1 MTFAQPTG
9 SAAPRDAAL
18 DGLRAVAALSVFG
31 FHAWLY
37 TLNDVHVATAPR
49 TLANDRFAELR
60 VGLVLFFVLS
70 GFLLYRAWVRSSLA
84 GTPGPKTSTYA
95 VRRLGRIVPAYW
107 LAIIGSALL
116 LYPIAGS
123 PGVRLPPTELLP
135 LFFIFAQNFSAQ
147 TLLKLDPPMWTLA
160 VEASFYLVLPLVGW
174 CALRSGRTRRAQA
187 AIPIVLLMVGVVF
200 NYVLAQ
206 QIEPPLGLSKSL
218 PAMLPYFAVGM
229 LAAVLLERR
238 TMSLAASRLWIGAG
252 VLLVAADVY
261 MQLRGNTALRVADL
275 DLLRITRDLPAGIGF
290 ALIVAA
296 AAAQPPRSLELR
308 PLVWVG
314 AVSYGLYLWHVPVLL
329 VLRADGLM
337 PLTPWGATLVGLP
350 ISLLLGWLSLRLIE
364 RPAMAWSRRTK
375 LFGANVSRNV

>member
-1 MTFAQPTG
+1 VTFAQPTG